1 MKKKKRGWMNDV
13 ILSKMEQRK
22 NVKNKTTEYNVI
34 NKEIVNECRQAKE
47 NWLNEQCEEIE
58 SLEKQHK
65 TKEMYGKVKELTKKC
80 TLKGGGS
87 ITDKNGKILF
97 DQEEID
103 KRWVEYIKELYDD
116 DRAPM
121 PQFEIT
127 SGQSIL
133 KEVEKTI
140 QSMKKG
146 KATGSDEISTEMLRA
161 LDDEN
166 IDVITNL
173 CNIMYNSGVI
183 PTDLKQSIFITLPK
197 KSKAQSCTEYRTI
210 SLMSHVTKLL
220 LKVIEQRI
228 VKKIDNE
235 VSRLQSGFRTGSGTR
250 EGIFNLRTVCK
261 QAIDLGKDVYICFI
275 DYTKAFDRVKHS
287 KIIECLS
294 EIGIDDKDLQII
306 TKMYW
311 EQTAVVRTEHD
322 ITEEFQVKKG
332 VRQGCVLSPSLF
344 NLYTEKIFRE
354 IEDMEGVN
362 VGGHIINNLR
372 YADDTSLLALEEQK
386 LQNLLNTVNDK
397 GKLYGMEINVKK
409 TKSMVASKKQETPKV
424 SINLD
429 GTAIEQVEKMVYLG
443 SITTED
449 GKSEMEIKRRIEIAR
464 NAFNNIK
471 SILSSRNISLNT
483 RMRLTKC
490 YVWSSLLY
498 GAETWTVTKTL
509 TKRIDTF
516 EMWTYR

>member
-1 MKKKKRGWMNDV
+1 M
-13 ILSKMEQRK
+13 
-22 NVKNKTTEYNVI
+22 
-34 NKEIVNECRQAKE
+34 
-47 NWLNEQCEEIE
+47 
-58 SLEKQHK
+58 
-65 TKEMYGKVKELTKKC
+65 
-80 TLKGGGS
+80 
-87 ITDKNGKILF
+87 
-97 DQEEID
+97 
-103 KRWVEYIKELYDD
+103 KELYDD

-133 KEVEKTI
+133 LKEEVEKTI

-183 PTDLKQSIFITLPK
+183 PTDLKQSIFITLTK
-197 KSKAQSCTEYRTI
+197 MSKAQSCTEYGTI
-210 SLMSHVTKLL
+210 SLISHITKLL

-228 VKKIDNE
+228 FRKIDNE
-235 VSRLQSGFRTGSGTR
+235 VSRLKSGFRTGSGTR
-250 EGIFNLRTVCK
+250 EGLFNLRTVFE

-311 EQTAVVRTEHD
+311 EQTAVVRTEHG

-354 IEDMEGVN
+354 IEDMEGVS
-362 VGGHIINNLR
+362 VGGHNINNLR
-372 YADDTSLLALEEQK
+372 YADDTSLLALEGQK
-386 LQNLLNTVNDK
+386 LQNLLTTVNDK

-409 TKSMVASKKQETPKV
+409 TKSIVASKKQETPKV

-429 GTAIEQVEKMVYLG
+429 GTTIEQVEKMVYLG
-443 SITTED
+443 SITAED
-449 GKSEMEIKRRIEIAR
+449 GKSEVEIKRRIEIAR
-464 NAFNNIK
+464 NAFNNMK
-471 SILSSRNISLNT
+471 SVLSSRNISLNT

-490 YVWSSLLY
+490 YVWSMLLY
-498 GAETWTVTKTL
+498 GAETWTITKTF
-509 TKRIDTF
+509 TKRIDAF
-516 EMWTYR
+516 EMCTYT